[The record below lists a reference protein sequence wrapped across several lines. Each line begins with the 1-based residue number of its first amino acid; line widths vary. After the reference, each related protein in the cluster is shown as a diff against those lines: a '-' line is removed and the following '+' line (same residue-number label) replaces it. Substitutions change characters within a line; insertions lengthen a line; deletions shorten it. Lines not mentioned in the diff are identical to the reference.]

1 MDSLGGNAKT
11 TIIANNSP
19 ASDSLNES
27 LGSLRYANS
36 AKNIQNKPKVNKDKN
51 SSLIIAVIV

>member
-1 MDSLGGNAKT
+1 MNYN
-11 TIIANNSP
+11 NNSP

-51 SSLIIAVIV
+51 SSLIIAVSVQREYNSCNS

>member
-1 MDSLGGNAKT
+1 MNYN
-11 TIIANNSP
+11 NNSP

-51 SSLIIAVIV
+51 SSLIIAVSVQREYNLCNS

>member
-1 MDSLGGNAKT
+1 MNCN
-11 TIIANNSP
+11 NNSP

-51 SSLIIAVIV
+51 SSLIIAVSVQREYNL

>member
-1 MDSLGGNAKT
+1 MNYN
-11 TIIANNSP
+11 NNSP

-51 SSLIIAVIV
+51 SSLIIAVSVQREYNL